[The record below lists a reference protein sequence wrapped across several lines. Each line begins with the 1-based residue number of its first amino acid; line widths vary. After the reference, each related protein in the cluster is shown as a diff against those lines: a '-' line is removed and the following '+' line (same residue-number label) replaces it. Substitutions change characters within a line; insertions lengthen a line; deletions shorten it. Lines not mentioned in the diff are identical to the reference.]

1 MIYKKKKFFIG
12 CKVSSEH
19 MHTNQGFLEPPVGQ
33 VSVSVLNRSSRIQKH
48 MTYEYDIFNTE
59 KKKRDNSGHSECIT
73 A

>member
-1 MIYKKKKFFIG
+1 
-12 CKVSSEH
+12 